1 MAVGDVIAVEIYCHR
16 ASVPVIPS
24 RIFGSVR
31 DIRARGRRTVRVAV
45 GFYVDAIMKVGNIV
59 MGHNVTRAVKFDS
72 DIRAHWRRE
81 DLIVHPFELRPQ
93 LATPA
98 DEMVRIIP
106 ANKMT
111 VGNIK
116 AAGTGVIG
124 EDAGTDV
131 FEATAL
137 YGQPLSASDELSA
150 CQNSN
155 L

>member
-1 MAVGDVIAVEIYCHR
+1 
-16 ASVPVIPS
+16 
-24 RIFGSVR
+24 
-31 DIRARGRRTVRVAV
+31 
-45 GFYVDAIMKVGNIV
+45 MKVGDIV
-59 MGHNVTRAVKFDS
+59 MGHNVTGTVKFDS

-81 DLIVHPFELRPQ
+81 NLVVHAFELRPQ

-106 ANKMT
+106 ANKVT

-131 FEATAL
+131 FKATCVL
-137 YGQPLSASDELSA
+137 RSAPERRR
-150 CQNSN
+150 
-155 L
+155 